1 MTHQDSRGTVCE
13 CFKGIN
19 TENWPS
25 AQLVGLWILDDTGMN
40 NEFLMVILTQ
50 KLNSINCAFSDKHQI
65 CLSVQGYHSFLSQI
79 CFNHTNL
86 ASSCFLLVHIHDENN
101 SFSECEIM
109 LRLFTHNESSCL
121 VSSKHDAGVCHP
133 SQGISRCWCWCCQ
146 RTEGKA
152 FCCLFPRCLWSFIRP
167 RGIVIL
173 FLSMLVSTWRTIRA
187 PWLRL
192 WPGYSANKPA
202 LLNKTSVL
210 WLGCAVSIVSQR
222 VIAPCR
228 S

>member
-13 CFKGIN
+13 CFKGVN
-19 TENWPS
+19 TGNWPS

-79 CFNHTNL
+79 CFNHANL

-109 LRLFTHNESSCL
+109 LRFFTHNESFAEHFRIFLHDFTFASSLGLCPKKHCIFGALQPKVL
-121 VSSKHDAGVCHP
+121 VSSLLPCVLQA
-133 SQGISRCWCWCCQ
+133 R
-146 RTEGKA
+146 
-152 FCCLFPRCLWSFIRP
+152 
-167 RGIVIL
+167 
-173 FLSMLVSTWRTIRA
+173 WRSV
-187 PWLRL
+187 PPQLRD
-192 WPGYSANKPA
+192 
-202 LLNKTSVL
+202 
-210 WLGCAVSIVSQR
+210 
-222 VIAPCR
+222 
-228 S
+228 